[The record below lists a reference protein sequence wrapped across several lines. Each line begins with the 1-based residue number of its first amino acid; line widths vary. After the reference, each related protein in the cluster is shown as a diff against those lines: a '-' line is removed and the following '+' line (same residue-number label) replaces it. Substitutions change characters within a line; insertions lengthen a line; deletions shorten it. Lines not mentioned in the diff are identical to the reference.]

1 MRRASSCRVKRP
13 RVRAATAGPKTSPT
27 TPIRL
32 FAIITGQKVGR
43 AKITAAVTASTASED
58 CLKPSF
64 FGAVVTGSVRQQC
77 RADRQQQRGRHH
89 EHSEFEEHGGADV
102 QSLAAK
108 CGEPQNGRE

>member
-1 MRRASSCRVKRP
+1 MPRRP
-13 RVRAATAGPKTSPT
+13 
-27 TPIRL
+27 
-32 FAIITGQKVGR
+32 AIIVIRPTLDWLQCCCVTRKTLRYGP
-43 AKITAAVTASTASED
+43 TAPRTSASKKLIASSED